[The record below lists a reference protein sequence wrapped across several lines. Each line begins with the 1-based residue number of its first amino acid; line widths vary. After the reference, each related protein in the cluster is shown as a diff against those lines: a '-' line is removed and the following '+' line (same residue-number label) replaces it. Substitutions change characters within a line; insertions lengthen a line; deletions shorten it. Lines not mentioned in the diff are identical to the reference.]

1 MTNSSPVPLVSFVV
15 PLFNTGEG
23 LRPLL
28 DAFKDLPIPGG
39 YEVVFVNDAS
49 PDGTGRRLAELL
61 QSLPYD
67 AVLVEMAK
75 NFGEHAAVLEGYRN
89 AKGEIIINLDDD
101 LQNPVSEA
109 LKIAERLQS
118 ADDDVVYTRFDGKKH
133 SLWRNFGSWF
143 TNRMA
148 SFLLGKPR
156 DLYFSSFRG
165 LRRCVAERVSSYRG
179 PFPYI
184 DGLIFC
190 CTDRISVID
199 VQHDPRK
206 HGRSGYNLGKLCSL
220 WMNMF
225 FNFSIVPMR
234 LVGLLGIL
242 VCAVS
247 ILMVIVAF
255 GEYVVYGSSF
265 PGWSSLMAA
274 TAFFS
279 GATLLMLSFIGE
291 YVGRSYLTL
300 SQMPQSVIRSVHR
313 HEARRGV
320 SP

>member
-1 MTNSSPVPLVSFVV
+1 MTHSSPTPVVSFVV
-15 PLFNTGEG
+15 PLYNTGQG
-23 LRPLL
+23 LSPLL
-28 DAFKDLPIPGG
+28 DAFKDLPIAGG
-39 YEVVFVNDAS
+39 YEVVFVNDSS

-61 QSLPYD
+61 PSLPYE

-75 NFGEHAAVLEGYRN
+75 NFGEHAAVLGGYRN
-89 AKGEIIINLDDD
+89 AKGEFIINLDDD

-118 ADDDVVYTRFDGKKH
+118 GGDDVVYTRFDGKKH
-133 SLWRNFGSWF
+133 SLWRNVGSWF

-148 SFLLGKPR
+148 SLLMGKPK

-165 LRRCVAERVSSYRG
+165 VRRCVAERVASYRG

-199 VQHDPRK
+199 VKHDPRK

-225 FNFSIVPMR
+225 FNFSIVPLR
-234 LVGLLGIL
+234 LVGFLGVL
-242 VCAVS
+242 MCAVCL
-247 ILMVIVAF
+247 LMVIVAV
-255 GEYVVYGSSF
+255 GEYFLHGVSF
-265 PGWSSLMAA
+265 PGWASLMVA

-279 GATLLMLSFIGE
+279 GVTLLMLSFIGE
-291 YVGRSYLTL
+291 YVGRNYLTL
-300 SQMPQSVIRSVHR
+300 SQMPQSVVRSVVR
-313 HEARRGV
+313 HEPQR
-320 SP
+320 